1 MKTRVC
7 LKYFVNDCRFYLM
20 DFIYVVGHVPP
31 SEKRIQWNFY
41 IHRNLYIQI
50 LFYIRDIFLFRDISI
65 FTDSFIFKESFI
77 FRDIFMFREFS
88 MFGYFFIFR
97 RFFTLR
103 IFVFRQESFVLK
115 ELFHKNIFRARKNLL
130 HKSNDKAIICSKLV
144 Q

>member
-1 MKTRVC
+1 MEFLYSQEPLYSDTFLYQR
-7 LKYFVNDCRFYLM
+7 YFLIQRHFH
-20 DFIYVVGHVPP
+20 IY
-31 SEKRIQWNFY
+31 R
-41 IHRNLYIQI
+41 
-50 LFYIRDIFLFRDISI
+50 LFYIQRVFYIQRD
-65 FTDSFIFKESFI
+65 FI

-88 MFGYFFIFR
+88 MFGYFFILR

-144 Q
+144 QQIRHYPFLLILIKAENLLYYSGADFQQV

>member
-1 MKTRVC
+1 MEFLYSQEPLYSDTFLYQR
-7 LKYFVNDCRFYLM
+7 YFLIQRHFH
-20 DFIYVVGHVPP
+20 IY
-31 SEKRIQWNFY
+31 R
-41 IHRNLYIQI
+41 
-50 LFYIRDIFLFRDISI
+50 LFYIQRVFYIQRD
-65 FTDSFIFKESFI
+65 FI

-130 HKSNDKAIICSKLV
+130 HKSNDKAIICSRLV
-144 Q
+144 QQIRHYPFLLILIKAGNLLYYSGVDFQQV

>member
-1 MKTRVC
+1 MEFLYSQEPLYSDTFLYQR
-7 LKYFVNDCRFYLM
+7 YFLIQRHFH
-20 DFIYVVGHVPP
+20 IY
-31 SEKRIQWNFY
+31 R
-41 IHRNLYIQI
+41 
-50 LFYIRDIFLFRDISI
+50 LFYIQRVFYIQRD
-65 FTDSFIFKESFI
+65 FI

-130 HKSNDKAIICSKLV
+130 HKSNDKAITCSKLV
-144 Q
+144 QQIRHYPFLLILIKAGNLLYYSGVDFKQV

>member
-1 MKTRVC
+1 MEFLYSQEPLYSDTFLYQR
-7 LKYFVNDCRFYLM
+7 YFLIQRHF
-20 DFIYVVGHVPP
+20 HVY
-31 SEKRIQWNFY
+31 R
-41 IHRNLYIQI
+41 
-50 LFYIRDIFLFRDISI
+50 LFYIQRVFYIQRD
-65 FTDSFIFKESFI
+65 FI

-130 HKSNDKAIICSKLV
+130 HKSNDKAIICSKIV
-144 Q
+144 QQIRHHPFLLILIKGENLLYYSGADFQQV